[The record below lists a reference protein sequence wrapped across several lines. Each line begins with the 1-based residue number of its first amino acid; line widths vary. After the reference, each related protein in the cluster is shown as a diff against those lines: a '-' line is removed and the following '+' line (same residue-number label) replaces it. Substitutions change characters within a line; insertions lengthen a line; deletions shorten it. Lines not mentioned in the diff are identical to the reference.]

1 MSADLF
7 APCQLSD
14 LTLANRL
21 VMAPMT
27 RNRAGEDG
35 TVPPMMALLIRCAG
49 TRQVSLVPVR
59 ESPCRTHGWQALS
72 PRGSGSGGS
81 SPVPGAIACE
91 PSRPLAC
98 CGEHGPCRRGTAGR
112 R

>member
-27 RNRAGEDG
+27 RRGETG
-35 TVPPMMALLIRCAG
+35 YN
-49 TRQVSLVPVR
+49 
-59 ESPCRTHGWQALS
+59 
-72 PRGSGSGGS
+72 
-81 SPVPGAIACE
+81 
-91 PSRPLAC
+91 
-98 CGEHGPCRRGTAGR
+98 
-112 R
+112 